1 MFGAP
6 IFGKT
11 LVDMFDSKMLDEL
24 EYAKLRNQ
32 PRKKGSVIE
41 TQGEGERIKEAGS
54 DDKPT

>member
-1 MFGAP
+1 MYGAP

-11 LVDMFDSKMLDEL
+11 LVDMFDSKKLDEL

-32 PRKKGSVIE
+32 PRQKDSVIE
-41 TQGEGERIKEAGS
+41 KQGQAERIKEAGS